1 MELHPEKR
9 LETCLLESKIRK
21 KQLEKFLR
29 DSLKNK
35 KQRLAFNNHRLQNS
49 SIQSNLKRG
58 YVILKNKQ
66 DKVLSNLE
74 MAKKS
79 DEIKACFVDGELLL
93 REQRGEDL

>member
-1 MELHPEKR
+1 MFTRIKNTKKTTRKIFKR
-9 LETCLLESKIRK
+9 FS
-21 KQLEKFLR
+21 
-29 DSLKNK
+29 KNK